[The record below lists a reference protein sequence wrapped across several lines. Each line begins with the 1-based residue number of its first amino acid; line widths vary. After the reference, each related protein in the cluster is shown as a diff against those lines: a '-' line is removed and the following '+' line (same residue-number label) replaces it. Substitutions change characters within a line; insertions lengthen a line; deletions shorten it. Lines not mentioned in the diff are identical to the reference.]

1 MLFQKLLVYAPSY
14 FVGTIWSIQKNEKRK
29 EWTALG
35 SSWQSVKASI
45 AGKVF
50 VWAATVHF
58 SWPGRAICTV
68 FHGNISRQF
77 LWLSSLSSCI
87 CFCFRARIFNEPSFI
102 AQLAPC
108 TYYRTRLL
116 PHVTFALFAI
126 KAQGFP
132 ITNFILRLGM
142 EWGEGVGRMQL
153 ILQSTLQP
161 IEMNVLKMLLLHTFK
176 TRAHINIMTASP
188 LLFVR
193 CLFHVSSFDLDQKD
207 HMRQSKQL
215 IWPHF

>member
-1 MLFQKLLVYAPSY
+1 MPPPALSIICVQIIWCSKPVKHSGAYDLEYGGLVTKLLLVLFQKLLMYAPSY

-45 AGKVF
+45 VGKVF

-108 TYYRTRLL
+108 TYYRTRFL

-132 ITNFILRLGM
+132 ITNFILWLGM
-142 EWGEGVGRMQL
+142 RWG
-153 ILQSTLQP
+153 
-161 IEMNVLKMLLLHTFK
+161 
-176 TRAHINIMTASP
+176 
-188 LLFVR
+188 
-193 CLFHVSSFDLDQKD
+193 
-207 HMRQSKQL
+207 
-215 IWPHF
+215 